1 MKRKLLKVAKKLS
14 ISDSVFINSGMSFED
29 LAQHFRSA
37 DLVIYPSY
45 YEGQGLIPL
54 ESMSSG
60 TPIVIVDMPPLT
72 EMVDTSVGRLFE
84 MGNSIDLAKQ
94 SMTFLMIQAREY
106 LWQTKAEN
114 WFYQNILMSKTP
126 VIS

>member
-1 MKRKLLKVAKKLS
+1 
-14 ISDSVFINSGMSFED
+14 MSFDD

-54 ESMSSG
+54 ESLSSG
-60 TPIVIVDMPPLT
+60 TPIVTVDMPPLT

-84 MGNSIDLAKQ
+84 MGNSIGLAKTVNEILDDSSARV
-94 SMTFLMIQAREY
+94 SMASKGRDLVLSKYTYEQNANDFITIYESIIQ
-106 LWQTKAEN
+106 
-114 WFYQNILMSKTP
+114 
-126 VIS
+126 